1 MNVLLYIIIGIMAVA
16 GGWWFI
22 RHQRKLRLRAHLMQE
37 AIRNKDFTFRMPT
50 DGMIFGERAMQ
61 ETLNQLGETIRQQ
74 VNQSEVESW
83 ERLTRVL
90 THEMM
95 NATAP
100 ITSISQSL
108 LNRPDVKST
117 PLEDGIQAIY
127 DTSRHL
133 SDFVISYRKM
143 SELEKPKMGD
153 VALLK
158 MIEDIRKAYPQLT
171 WEVNISPDMT
181 VWADAGML
189 RQVLMNLVKNAIEA
203 QAQKIVVEAHQDD
216 RSPDSIQN
224 HGPLIFYIGNDGLPI
239 PAENRQSLF
248 VPFFTTKRS
257 GSGIGLS
264 LSRRMMVLQ
273 GGMLELAE
281 QSRMGCRVAFLLSLP
296 RKSTKRATT
305 AVAITRMA
313 HEGVLFQ
320 RISPST
326 RHAGK
331 GSISAGRGWK
341 SCPLVNRMMSP
352 TFSSRLMAADDSRA
366 ICRIRSGRSEPNVF
380 NL

>member
-1 MNVLLYIIIGIMAVA
+1 MA

-50 DGMIFGERAMQ
+50 GGMIFGERAMQ

-108 LNRPDVKST
+108 LNRPDVKGT
-117 PLEDGIQAIY
+117 PLEDGIKAIY

-133 SDFVISYRKM
+133 SDFVTSYRKM
-143 SELEKPKMGD
+143 SELEKPKMDD
-153 VALLK
+153 VDLLK
-158 MIEDIRKAYPQLT
+158 MIEDIRKAYPQLA
-171 WEVNISPDMT
+171 WEVNISPEVT
-181 VWADAGML
+181 VRADAGML

-203 QAQKIVVEAHQDD
+203 KAQKIVVEKGQGSNH
-216 RSPDSIQN
+216 DSAF
-224 HGPLIFYIGNDGLPI
+224 LTLYIGNDGLPI

-264 LSRRMMVLQ
+264 LSRRMMILQ
-273 GGMLELAE
+273 GGMLDLVE
-281 QSRMGCRVAFLLSLP
+281 QSRQGCSVVFMLSL
-296 RKSTKRATT
+296 
-305 AVAITRMA
+305 
-313 HEGVLFQ
+313 Q
-320 RISPST
+320 PSK
-326 RHAGK
+326 A
-331 GSISAGRGWK
+331 
-341 SCPLVNRMMSP
+341 
-352 TFSSRLMAADDSRA
+352 SS
-366 ICRIRSGRSEPNVF
+366 
-380 NL
+380 

>member
-50 DGMIFGERAMQ
+50 GGMIFGERAMQ

-90 THEMM
+90 THEIM

-108 LNRPDVKST
+108 LNRPDVKDS

-133 SDFVISYRKM
+133 SDFVVSYRKM
-143 SELEKPKMGD
+143 SELEKPKIGD

-158 MIEDIRKAYPQLT
+158 MIDDIRKAYPQLT
-171 WEVNISPDMT
+171 WEVNVSSDLT
-181 VWADAGML
+181 VRADEGML

-203 QAQKIVVEAHQDD
+203 KAQKIVVEKDQGA
-216 RSPDSIQN
+216 N
-224 HGPLIFYIGNDGLPI
+224 HNSAFLTLYIGNDGLPI

-264 LSRRMMVLQ
+264 LSRRMMILQ
-273 GGMLELAE
+273 GGMLDLVE
-281 QSRMGCRVAFLLSLP
+281 QSRQGCSVVFMLSL
-296 RKSTKRATT
+296 
-305 AVAITRMA
+305 
-313 HEGVLFQ
+313 Q
-320 RISPST
+320 PSK
-326 RHAGK
+326 A
-331 GSISAGRGWK
+331 
-341 SCPLVNRMMSP
+341 
-352 TFSSRLMAADDSRA
+352 SS
-366 ICRIRSGRSEPNVF
+366 
-380 NL
+380 